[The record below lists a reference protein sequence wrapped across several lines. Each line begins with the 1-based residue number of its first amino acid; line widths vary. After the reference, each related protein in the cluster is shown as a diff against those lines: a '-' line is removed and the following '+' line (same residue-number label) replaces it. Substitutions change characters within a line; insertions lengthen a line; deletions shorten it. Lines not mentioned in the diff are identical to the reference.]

1 MAKTKKDIKFDVTSK
16 LFKFKRLEF
25 SVSSMAQRCIVGGCD
40 SVYAKGNSGTTF
52 HQLPFDKVKRELWVT
67 TIQDW
72 NGLRPLR
79 KDSRLKKAVVCGKH
93 FSADSFK
100 VGLLS
105 ERKKLLP
112 NAVPSIFFG
121 SVQLPT
127 EIPFPV
133 ARANNSEQPP
143 NKKRRVS
150 YVVTHDQGLS
160 FKLILLYEPL

>member
-1 MAKTKKDIKFDVTSK
+1 LGYYHTGLEWLETTKERLT
-16 LFKFKRLEF
+16 FK
-25 SVSSMAQRCIVGGCD
+25 
-40 SVYAKGNSGTTF
+40 KGSGMRQTF
-52 HQLPFDKVKRELWVT
+52 Y
-67 TIQDW
+67 
-72 NGLRPLR
+72 
-79 KDSRLKKAVVCGKH
+79 
-93 FSADSFK
+93 SADSFK

-112 NAVPSIFFG
+112 NALPSIFFG

-133 ARANNSEQPP
+133 AGANNSEQPP

-160 FKLILLYEPL
+160 FKLILLYGPLQFN